1 MAIAPPA
8 VAGMSVDEVD
18 TPALIID
25 LDAFE
30 HNLDRMAAAARDL
43 GVGLEPM
50 PKPINRQSSRPSRSL
65 RRGYCCQKVGEAE
78 ILVAGG
84 VRDVL
89 VSNQVIGARK
99 IDRVAAL
106 ARQAVVQVCV
116 DDAQNVDDLAAAAAR
131 FGSTLSVRGSMSAP
145 IAAAWR
151 RVRRRWPWPP
161 CR

>member
-30 HNLDRMAAAARDL
+30 RNLDRMAAAARDL
-43 GVGLEPM
+43 GVGLRAHA
-50 PKPINRQSSRPSRSL
+50 KTHKSPIIAAQQIA
-65 RRGYCCQKVGEAE
+65 RGAVGQCCQKVGEAE

-106 ARQAVVQVCV
+106 EQSRRLAHVARADGRVELSPVHRAYVGRRARHNWLVV
-116 DDAQNVDDLAAAAAR
+116 LE
-131 FGSTLSVRGSMSAP
+131 GE
-145 IAAAWR
+145 R
-151 RVRRRWPWPP
+151 RIDG
-161 CR
+161 

>member
-30 HNLDRMAAAARDL
+30 RNLDRMAAAARDL
-43 GVGLEPM
+43 GVGLRAHA
-50 PKPINRQSSRPSRSL
+50 KTHKSPIIAAQQISR
-65 RRGYCCQKVGEAE
+65 GAVGQCCQKVGEAE

-89 VSNQVIGARK
+89 VSNQIIGARK

-106 ARQAVVQVCV
+106 TRQAVVQVCV
-116 DDAQNVDDLAAAAAR
+116 GDAQNVDDLTAAPLASATPCR
-131 FGSTLSVRGSMSAP
+131 CWWKSMSTP

-151 RVRRRWPWPP
+151 QARRRWP
-161 CR
+161 